1 MKNIRTITLLLCALI
16 ALTTQAQKRKATKRT
31 TPKKEV
37 VVEKTPGEILYD
49 EMLPS
54 TAKVM
59 FVDSIVVKKDDFLKQ
74 IIIDSEAGQLTESK
88 GLISYTNEFG
98 TQQYQTVGNELK
110 GIEIIARQSI
120 NGSWSDEKSLF
131 KGEAGI
137 VNPCNPFMLADGTTL
152 FFAAQ
157 GEKSIGGY
165 DIFMTTYSAESAR
178 FYEPNNYG
186 LPFNSKYN
194 EYLLAIDEFNNLGW
208 LVSDRYLTGDSV
220 CIYIF
225 EPTPTRMSYESDN
238 ITEDELKSRADI
250 RQISDTWQVGN
261 HRAAEKRIANL
272 SETKKKD
279 SKGIKFAIDDNKV
292 YTSKTEFK
300 SAEAK
305 KKFDQL
311 TEMKEMLSIQEKS
324 IDELRIGY
332 KNAKQSQRGQLK
344 TRILGMEE
352 NIDQL
357 EKDIANTEKEIR
369 RLETN
374 K

>member
-1 MKNIRTITLLLCALI
+1 M
-16 ALTTQAQKRKATKRT
+16 
-31 TPKKEV
+31 
-37 VVEKTPGEILYD
+37 
-49 EMLPS
+49 
-54 TAKVM
+54 
-59 FVDSIVVKKDDFLKQ
+59 KKDDFLKQ

-110 GIEIIARQSI
+110 GIEIIARQNI
-120 NGSWSDEKSLF
+120 NGTWSDEKSLF

-208 LVSDRYLTGDSV
+208 LVSDRYLNEDSV

-225 EPTPTRMSYESDN
+225 EPTAARMSYESDN
-238 ITEDELKSRADI
+238 IADEELKSRADI
-250 RQISDTWQVGN
+250 RQISDTWTVGN
-261 HRAAEKRIANL
+261 HRAAEEARKR
-272 SETKKKD
+272 
-279 SKGIKFAIDDNKV
+279 
-292 YTSKTEFK
+292 
-300 SAEAK
+300 
-305 KKFDQL
+305 
-311 TEMKEMLSIQEKS
+311 
-324 IDELRIGY
+324 
-332 KNAKQSQRGQLK
+332 
-344 TRILGMEE
+344 
-352 NIDQL
+352 
-357 EKDIANTEKEIR
+357 
-369 RLETN
+369 
-374 K
+374 

>member
-59 FVDSIVVKKDDFLKQ
+59 FVDSIVVSKDDFLKK

-157 GEKSIGGY
+157 GEKSLGGY
-165 DIFMTTYSAESAR
+165 DIFMTTYNAESAK

-300 SAEAK
+300 STEAK

>member
-59 FVDSIVVKKDDFLKQ
+59 FVDSIVVSKDDFLKK

-137 VNPCNPFMLADGTTL
+137 VNPCNPFMLTDGTTL

-165 DIFMTTYSAESAR
+165 DIFMTTYNAESAK

-186 LPFNSKYN
+186 LPFNSRYN

>member
-59 FVDSIVVKKDDFLKQ
+59 FVDSIVVSKDDFLKK

-157 GEKSIGGY
+157 GEKSLGGY
-165 DIFMTTYSAESAR
+165 DIFMTTYNAESAK

>member
-131 KGEAGI
+131 KDEAGI

-194 EYLLAIDEFNNLGW
+194 EYFLAIDEFNNLGW
-208 LVSDRYLTGDSV
+208 LVSDRYLNEDSV

-225 EPTPTRMSYESDN
+225 EPTAARMSYESDN
-238 ITEDELKSRADI
+238 ISDEELKSRADI
-250 RQISDTWQVGN
+250 RQISDTWTVGN
-261 HRAAEKRIANL
+261 HRAAEKRIAAL
-272 SETKKKD
+272 SEKKQENAKAMT
-279 SKGIKFAIDDNKV
+279 FAIDDNRT
-292 YTSKTEFK
+292 YHSKSEFK
-300 SAEAK
+300 SVDAK

-311 TEMKEMLSIQEKS
+311 LEMREMLSMQNKS
-324 IDELRIGY
+324 IDELRVAY
-332 KNAKQSQRGQLK
+332 KKAPVTQRGQLK
-344 TRILGMEE
+344 TRIIGMEE
-352 NIDQL
+352 SIDQL
-357 EKDIANTEKEIR
+357 EKDIKNTEKVIR
-369 RLETN
+369 RLETGN
-374 K
+374 

>member
-59 FVDSIVVKKDDFLKQ
+59 FVDSIVVSKDDFLKK

-120 NGSWSDEKSLF
+120 NGAWSDEKSLF
-131 KGEAGI
+131 KSEAGI

-194 EYLLAIDEFNNLGW
+194 EYFLAIDEFNNLGW
-208 LVSDRYLTGDSV
+208 LVSDRYLNEDSV

-225 EPTPTRMSYESDN
+225 EPTAARMSYESDN
-238 ITEDELKSRADI
+238 ISDEELKSRADI
-250 RQISDTWQVGN
+250 RQISDTWTVGN
-261 HRAAEKRIANL
+261 HRAAEKRIAAL
-272 SETKKKD
+272 SEKKQDNAKAMT
-279 SKGIKFAIDDNKV
+279 FAIDDNRT
-292 YTSKTEFK
+292 YHSKSEFK
-300 SAEAK
+300 SVDAK

-311 TEMKEMLSIQEKS
+311 LEMREMLSMQNKS
-324 IDELRIGY
+324 IDELRVAY
-332 KNAKQSQRGQLK
+332 KKAPVTQRGQLK
-344 TRILGMEE
+344 TRIIGMEE
-352 NIDQL
+352 SIDQL
-357 EKDIANTEKEIR
+357 EKDIKNTEKEIR
-369 RLETN
+369 RIETGN
-374 K
+374 

>member
-131 KGEAGI
+131 KDEAGI

-357 EKDIANTEKEIR
+357 EKDIANAEKEIR

>member
-59 FVDSIVVKKDDFLKQ
+59 FVDSIVVSKDDFLKK

-137 VNPCNPFMLADGTTL
+137 VNPCNPFMLTDGTTL

-157 GEKSIGGY
+157 GEKSLGGY
-165 DIFMTTYSAESAR
+165 DIFMTTYNAESAK

-357 EKDIANTEKEIR
+357 EKDIANAEKEIR

>member
-1 MKNIRTITLLLCALI
+1 MKYTRLIIFIVCCTLMAP
-16 ALTTQAQKRKATKRT
+16 ADAQKRKTTKRT
-31 TPKKEV
+31 QTKKV
-37 VVEKTPGEILYD
+37 TVVEKTAADLLYE

-59 FVDSIVVKKDDFLKQ
+59 FVDSIIAKKSDFLKS
-74 IIIDSEAGQLTESK
+74 IVIDSEAGQLTQKNGS
-88 GLISYTNEFG
+88 ISYTNEFG
-98 TQQYQTVGNELK
+98 TRQYQTVGDTLK
-110 GIEIIARQSI
+110 GIEILSQQLI
-120 NGSWSDEKSLF
+120 NGVWSDEKSLF
-131 KGEAGI
+131 KNELGI
-137 VNPCNPFMLADGTTL
+137 KNPCNPFMLADGTTL

-157 GEKSIGGY
+157 GEKSLGGY
-165 DIFMTTYSAESAR
+165 DIFMTTYNAESAK

-357 EKDIANTEKEIR
+357 EKDIANAEKEIR